1 MVGVERITNAR
12 HGQETQMDT
21 TVHDL
26 AVAALT
32 AENRCDRCSARA
44 VVVTVMFGGSSLLWC
59 GHHYDKYEQALAAN
73 GATVL
78 IDERIRNR

>member
-1 MVGVERITNAR
+1 MTNAHLR
-12 HGQETQMDT
+12 QEKQMDT

-26 AVAALT
+26 AVPALT

-59 GHHYDKYEQALAAN
+59 GHHYDKYQQALAAN

-78 IDERIRNR
+78 VDERAR

>member
-1 MVGVERITNAR
+1 VVGVERITNAR
-12 HGQETQMDT
+12 HGQEKQMNT
-21 TVHDL
+21 TVHNL
-26 AVAALT
+26 AVPALT
-32 AENRCDRCSARA
+32 ADNRCDRCSARA

-78 IDERIRNR
+78 IDERLR